1 MAQERVVHT
10 RAKKT
15 DDIEIHVSSLD
26 TEYGL
31 FTDIREFIVSL
42 NQYGR
47 GLTFPARSDLLDTV
61 LNGLEDATT
70 REAVTT

>member
-1 MAQERVVHT
+1 MAQERVVHA